1 MNTSELFNRTVIA
14 MTTVEWIDVGTAVA
28 VEILKESILQ
38 ETVDSDDRIFG
49 QFEAYMPVENIV
61 SRNNDLNPV
70 RVGFDPGFPI
80 FLGSVR
86 GDLVS
91 QADHH
96 DGPDQGIMARHD
108 GMSIDGMDVLT
119 DMGFCRDGN
128 SKGSHIRKINSKSI
142 DCQLFCPQFLH

>member
-1 MNTSELFNRTVIA
+1 MSP
-14 MTTVEWIDVGTAVA
+14 VEWVDACAAVS
-28 VEILKESILQ
+28 VEILKEGILQ
-38 ETVDSDDRIFG
+38 EPVDGNDGILG
-49 QFEAYMPVENIV
+49 KGKAYMAIENVV

-70 RVGFDPGFPI
+70 WVGFDPGFPV

-86 GDLVS
+86 SDLVC

-108 GMSIDGMDVLT
+108 GVSIDGMDVLT

-128 SKGSHIRKINSKSI
+128 GKGSHTCKIHSKSI